1 MCNVY
6 VFTESSSKAI
16 AGSNSAAEA
25 SKILAENRRLAREQK
40 EKEEQLRIQKEE
52 EEKFVYLISFSV
64 VFQRQEP
71 ALTLYYAHDS
81 ALTSSEY
88 TSQII
93 YKMYYDLK
101 PTITQKNQNKNT
113 GIN

>member
-16 AGSNSAAEA
+16 AGTNSAEEA

-64 VFQRQEP
+64 VSASGTCFD
-71 ALTLYYAHDS
+71 ALLCTRFCFDYFR
-81 ALTSSEY
+81 
-88 TSQII
+88 I
-93 YKMYYDLK
+93 Y
-101 PTITQKNQNKNT
+101 
-113 GIN
+113 